1 MQLQVFVYK
10 LPSLPGSQSRG
21 YSVTDR
27 ALAAPANATVRSPNF
42 GSAGIATTLGA
53 EYIFVSS
60 PAGPQGTPQLTAL
73 YGTPTVY
80 VYKVRQRSMAA
91 VPVPAAQHFELTHE
105 DISRVLVTS
114 MQDCLL

>member
-1 MQLQVFVYK
+1 MFVYK

-60 PAGPQGTPQLTAL
+60 PAGPQGTPQLTTL

-80 VYKVRQRSMAA
+80 VYKVRQLTMAA
-91 VPVPAAQHFELTHE
+91 VPVPVPQHRELSTM
-105 DISRVLVTS
+105 T
-114 MQDCLL
+114 